1 METEMITANHTRSG
15 ESGFTL
21 IEVLVSV
28 AVLLVVSATALD
40 GIMNLSKNT
49 RTVTNRT
56 EMHAG
61 VRNATELMQQEVGQ
75 AGRVVLPS
83 GITLSADVA
92 VDATTFTVSDVT
104 GIWAG
109 QYLTVD
115 TGGNI
120 DCNTGGKCA
129 ETVQVQQIN
138 GNTITI
144 ETNDE
149 ISKSHIAFW
158 WAHDAGAPISIAGAF
173 SSGVVPKSVANGSTD
188 FLLKI
193 FGDIDGNGNMV
204 YIEYWCD
211 VKGGNLYRREVA
223 YTSAVKPGPTA
234 DQILLNNI
242 TSNPNNA
249 ACFVYQEQ
257 PVLGTPFVTDVA
269 ITLTVQTATADAT
282 TGLLQQETKALLNV
296 SPRNVFNVW
305 QLASQG
311 YDYRVQPMPPSV
323 TALLPLP

>member
-1 METEMITANHTRSG
+1 MKTEMITASHTRSG

-83 GITLSADVA
+83 GITLAA
-92 VDATTFTVSDVT
+92 PIAINATTFTVSNVT
-104 GIWAG
+104 GMWVG
-109 QYLTVD
+109 QYLNVD

-120 DCNTGGKCA
+120 DCNAGGKCA
-129 ETVQVQQIN
+129 ETVKVQQIN

-149 ISKSHIAFW
+149 ISKGHIAFW
-158 WAHDAGAPISIAGAF
+158 WAHDAGAPISIGGAF
-173 SSGVVPKSVANGSTD
+173 SSGVVPKSVANGSGD

-204 YIEYWCD
+204 YI
-211 VKGGNLYRREVA
+211 G
-223 YTSAVKPGPTA
+223 PGA
-234 DQILLNNI
+234 
-242 TSNPNNA
+242 
-249 ACFVYQEQ
+249 
-257 PVLGTPFVTDVA
+257 
-269 ITLTVQTATADAT
+269 
-282 TGLLQQETKALLNV
+282 
-296 SPRNVFNVW
+296 
-305 QLASQG
+305 
-311 YDYRVQPMPPSV
+311 M
-323 TALLPLP
+323 

>member
-1 METEMITANHTRSG
+1 MQTGLTAANPTRSS
-15 ESGFTL
+15 ERGFTL
-21 IEVLVSV
+21 IEVLVSIV
-28 AVLLVVSATALD
+28 ILMIVSATALD

-61 VRNATELMQQEVGQ
+61 VRNATELLQQEVGQ

-83 GITLSADVA
+83 GITLAAAVA

-104 GIWAG
+104 GMWIG

-115 TGGNI
+115 TGGNV
-120 DCNTGGKCA
+120 DCNSNGKCA
-129 ETVQVQQIN
+129 ETVRVQQIN

-149 ISKSHIAFW
+149 ISKGHIAFW

-173 SSGVVPKSVANGSTD
+173 GYGVVPKSVANGSGD

-193 FGDIDGNGNMV
+193 FGDIDGNGNMT

-211 VKGGNLYRREVA
+211 VNGGNLYRREVA

-242 TSNPNNA
+242 TANPNNA

-269 ITLTVQTATADAT
+269 ITLTVQTATVDAT

-305 QLASQG
+305 QLADQG
-311 YDYRVQPMPPSV
+311 MFYRVQPMPPSV
-323 TALLPLP
+323 TALLALP